1 MFTRVKTTIE
11 LANLRVSG
19 QKTAEIL
26 HKIRG
31 FVEPGVSGHDV
42 SHMVSNELANMG
54 VVSAFK
60 GYNGFSDVICIS
72 VNDEV
77 VHGIP
82 NDKPFKK
89 GDVVSFDFGVVYNSM
104 ISDSAFT
111 MVVGEEPSGDKKRLL
126 EATEASLYAG
136 LEALRDGVTVGD
148 IGAGIEKVLKE
159 AKLGIIQELVGHGV
173 GHSLHET
180 PDIPNYGRAGDGPSL
195 EAGMTIAIEP
205 MATLGKSDIKTDS
218 DGWTIRT
225 QDSSLAAHFEH
236 TVLITQNGYEILTKL
251 AN

>member
-1 MFTRVKTTIE
+1 MFTRVKTTTE

-19 QKTAEIL
+19 RMTAEIL
-26 HKIRG
+26 QKIRS
-31 FVEPGVSGHDV
+31 FAQPGISGNDI
-42 SHMVSNELANMG
+42 SSLISKELKNLGAK
-54 VVSAFK
+54 SAFK

-82 NDKPFKK
+82 NANLFKK
-89 GDVVSFDFGVVYNSM
+89 GDVVSFDFGVTYNDM

-111 MVVGEEPSGDKKRLL
+111 MVIGEESSGNKKRLL

-136 LEALRDGVTVGD
+136 LDALHDGVTVGD
-148 IGAGIEKVLKE
+148 IGAAIEKVLSG

-173 GHSLHET
+173 GHALHES
-180 PDIPNYGRAGDGPSL
+180 PDIPNYGRSASGAAL
-195 EAGMTIAIEP
+195 QAGMTVAIEP
-205 MATLGKSDIKTDS
+205 MATLGKAAIKTDD

-225 QDSSLAAHFEH
+225 RDSSLAAHFEH
-236 TVLITQNGYEILTKL
+236 TVLITENGYEILT
-251 AN
+251 APA

>member
-26 HKIRG
+26 HKIRS

-42 SHMVSNELANMG
+42 SSMVTNELKNLG
-54 VVSAFK
+54 VSSAFK
-60 GYNGFSDVICIS
+60 GYNGFPDVICIS
-72 VNDEV
+72 INDGV

-89 GDVVSFDFGVVYNSM
+89 GDVVSFDFGVIYNGM

-111 MVVGEEPSGDKKRLL
+111 MVVGEKPSGDKKRLL

-136 LEALRDGVTVGD
+136 LEVLHDGVTVGD
-148 IGAGIEKVLKE
+148 IGSAVEKVLKD
-159 AKLGIIQELVGHGV
+159 AKLGIFQELVGHGV
-173 GHSLHET
+173 GHEVHES
-180 PDIPNYGRAGDGPSL
+180 PNIPNYGRTNKGPSL
-195 EAGMTIAIEP
+195 AAGMTIAIEP
-205 MATLGKSDIKTDS
+205 MATLGKPAIKTDD
-218 DGWTIRT
+218 DGWTIKT
-225 QDSSLAAHFEH
+225 QDGSLAAHFEH
-236 TVLITQNGYEILTKL
+236 TVLINENSYEILTNL
-251 AN
+251 AS